1 MPRNDGQKII
11 KRFAEDWPMDFQI
24 QIINLLEIEWCGPL
38 DGFLHSHD
46 YWQLFYI
53 MDGRTTIRFQDGV
66 YHLKAKDIA
75 LVEPDVPHSIVQT
88 EGSSKA
94 FDVKFSFSAPEA
106 ALPPGMSG
114 VLTDRMGLL
123 PTVENILSEVEQ
135 QKRGWR
141 GEVAFTL
148 LSLLV
153 RVFRAMQEQ
162 TQTKQHHEVVRFF
175 DPQIEKLALRAKTYI
190 EENYTKDLSCEIIA
204 RDVSLSPSYL
214 ARVFQ
219 FSTGFSL
226 MEYLT
231 YMRIE
236 QAKKLLQ
243 TEEIPIYLVAENV
256 GYNSPNY
263 FTRVFKKQEGISPNE
278 YRQLKTL

>member
-1 MPRNDGQKII
+1 VPGTNGQKIT

-24 QIINLLEIEWCGPL
+24 QIINLMEIEYLGPFE
-38 DGFLHSHD
+38 DKVHSHD

-53 MDGRTTIRFQDGV
+53 MDGRTAIRFQDGT

-75 LVEPDVPHSIVQT
+75 LVEPGVLHTIVQT
-88 EGSSKA
+88 EGSSRA
-94 FDVKFSFSAPEA
+94 FDAKVAFSAPSS

-135 QKRGWR
+135 QKKGWR
-141 GEVAFTL
+141 GEVAFNIF
-148 LSLLV
+148 SLLV

-162 TQTKQHHEVVRFF
+162 PRFEGHHQVVRFF

-190 EENYTKDLSCEIIA
+190 EENYAKDLNCEKIA
-204 RDVSLSPSYL
+204 WDVALSPSYL

-219 FSTGFSL
+219 FATGFSL
-226 MEYLT
+226 MEYVT
-231 YMRIE
+231 YVRIE
-236 QAKKLLQ
+236 QAKELLK
-243 TEEIPIYLVAENV
+243 TEELPIYLVAERV

-263 FTRVFKKQEGISPNE
+263 FTRVFKKNEGISPSE